1 MDTRTILLDV
11 GGSYIKRPDGPAI
24 PIPSEGSREA
34 IASALRKAV
43 EMPDQVGHDGGVTP
57 GLTGGL
63 TRIGIA
69 IPGPFD
75 FREGIFLMKHKF
87 EAVYG
92 ERFAELAGIP
102 EGVTVRYIHD
112 VIAVLEGAV
121 RMMNL
126 YSGNTALVSLGT
138 GLGFALAKKGQVRYG
153 PTGSPAD
160 VLWNLPWKGGIL
172 EDYASAK
179 AVRTAWA
186 AAGGSTKDSAATI
199 AMRAYEGNQAAID
212 AYAQVGETLG
222 NALQGLLEEHNVD
235 TLLFS
240 GQVSKS
246 LVLMEDSLRKY
257 LKDIK
262 ITMAPGGAVFQ
273 GIASLFENN

>member
-11 GGSYIKRPDGPAI
+11 GGSYIKRPDGTAI

-34 IASALRKAV
+34 IAAALCAAV
-43 EMPDQVGHDGGVTP
+43 GRHPQACP
-57 GLTGGL
+57 GNPR
-63 TRIGIA
+63 RIGIA

-75 FREGIFLMKHKF
+75 FKEGIFLMKHKF

-102 EGVTVRYIHD
+102 ERVSVKYIHD
-112 VIAVLEGAV
+112 VIAVLEGSV
-121 RMMNL
+121 RIMNL

-138 GLGFALAKKGQVRYG
+138 GLGFALAIKGQVRYG

-160 VLWNLPWKGGIL
+160 VVWNRPWKDGIL

-179 AVRTAWA
+179 AVRNAWV
-186 AAGGSTKDSAATI
+186 AAGGSPKDSAATV
-199 AMRAYEGNQAAID
+199 ALRAYEGNQAAVD
-212 AYAQVGETLG
+212 AYAMIGETLG
-222 NALQGLLEEHNVD
+222 EALQGLLEEHNVD

-246 LVLMEDSLRKY
+246 LILMEDNLRKY
-257 LKDIK
+257 LKGIK
-262 ITMAPGGAVFQ
+262 ITLAPAGAVFE
-273 GIASLFENN
+273 GISGLFENN